1 MQMYFGF
8 LHVDLTFFYILAGGI
23 VALLI
28 AIVIAVVWRLFKKL
42 PPELTGK
49 NKKDVHPGK

>member
-8 LHVDLTFFYILAGGI
+8 LHVDLTFFYILAGVI

-28 AIVIAVVWRLFKKL
+28 AIVIAVIWRLFKKL

-49 NKKDVHPGK
+49 NKKD

>member
-1 MQMYFGF
+1 MRLAF
-8 LHVDLTFFYILAGGI
+8 LHVDLTFFYIVAGVI

-28 AIVIAVVWRLFKKL
+28 AIVIAIIWRLFKKL

-49 NKKDVHPGK
+49 SKKDL